1 MFAPVSGPWD
11 GGQGKS
17 FENPSIIMR
26 NGPGRKS
33 RTKSCGRFPP
43 MLYSSHIFEKKE
55 GDHVEAGSADVLRGR
70 KINFGKIQNFFGKG
84 VTNRGPG
91 TLYRVEGVGVRRW
104 RPIPR
109 GRWPSSD
116 PAHAGPPSPQGKAL
130 DSTIYHRKVQHIKF
144 MPHQRSLP
152 MGGRW
157 PRSGRMR
164 ATFRKQSV
172 VY

>member
-1 MFAPVSGPWD
+1 M
-11 GGQGKS
+11 
-17 FENPSIIMR
+17 
-26 NGPGRKS
+26 GRAARAERKVAAGF
-33 RTKSCGRFPP
+33 RPCYTDPIF
-43 MLYSSHIFEKKE
+43 FEKKE
-55 GDHVEAGSADVLRGR
+55 GDHSGR

-84 VTNRGPG
+84 VTNRGSG

-109 GRWPSSD
+109 GRSPSSD

-130 DSTIYHRKVQHIKF
+130 DGTVYHRKVQHIKF
-144 MPHQRSLP
+144 MLHQHSLP
-152 MGGRW
+152 LGGRW

-164 ATFRKQSV
+164 ATSRKQSV

>member
-1 MFAPVSGPWD
+1 
-11 GGQGKS
+11 
-17 FENPSIIMR
+17 MR

-55 GDHVEAGSADVLRGR
+55 GEHGGR

-84 VTNRGPG
+84 VTNRGSG
-91 TLYRVEGVGVRRW
+91 TLYRVKGVGVRRW

-130 DSTIYHRKVQHIKF
+130 GSTVHRRKVQHLKF
-144 MPHQRSLP
+144 IRRWKSLP
-152 MGGRW
+152 LGGRW
-157 PRSGRMR
+157 LRSRRMR
-164 ATFRKQSV
+164 ATYRRADPPGGRCPAAHRCGPVLPAAGGSHRPG
-172 VY
+172 

>member
-70 KINFGKIQNFFGKG
+70 KINFGKIQNFFRKS
-84 VTNRGPG
+84 VTNRGSG
-91 TLYRVEGVGVRRW
+91 TLYRVKGVGMRRW

-130 DSTIYHRKVQHIKF
+130 DGTVYHRKVQHIKF

-152 MGGRW
+152 LGGRW

>member
-1 MFAPVSGPWD
+1 MGVMFAPVSGPWD

-55 GDHVEAGSADVLRGR
+55 GNHVEAGSADVLRGR

-84 VTNRGPG
+84 VTNRGSG

-116 PAHAGPPSPQGKAL
+116 PAHAGPPSPRGRL
-130 DSTIYHRKVQHIKF
+130 WMVPYIIERYNIS
-144 MPHQRSLP
+144 SLYRINRAFP
-152 MGGRW
+152 WGEGGREAD
-157 PRSGRMR
+157 G
-164 ATFRKQSV
+164 
-172 VY
+172 